1 MCNHVCKCLSVC
13 VCVCAGTLRVGGSCV
28 WLRECVY
35 VRVCGDLHTGTAVTR
50 HRMFAGSP
58 LASRLHAYQGGSRC
72 SRSNRTSASLSTR
85 SLSLSFSL
93 PRASAHTHY
102 RSCAQPAGPALS
114 FALCS
119 RHCWDKRGTEVREE
133 RGALA
138 AKVCVS
144 GFILV
149 LFLSAPIVCMSK
161 CVCVCVDSKSL
172 NGISEGLSG
181 SR

>member
-1 MCNHVCKCLSVC
+1 MCIRVQMSKCVC
-13 VCVCAGTLRVGGSCV
+13 VCVQVLCV
-28 WLRECVY
+28 WVGPVYDWESVCMWECVGIFTRGLLWL
-35 VRVCGDLHTGTAVTR
+35 VTGCSPALPLHLACMLTR
-50 HRMFAGSP
+50 EARAA
-58 LASRLHAYQGGSRC
+58 LALIAHLLLWAHALC
-72 SRSNRTSASLSTR
+72 L
-85 SLSLSFSL
+85 SLSLSL
-93 PRASAHTHY
+93 VQVHTHY